1 MYARYYQQYYDY
13 IKGLNPDGSFIP
25 LAVPEPSQVA
35 LLLVGLMLV
44 GMYAQK
50 RKRDLAVLLMLG
62 WRRLCKPPRKT
73 PSPARRREGP
83 RWTSRCNH
91 AA

>member
-35 LLLVGLMLV
+35 LLLVVDV
-44 GMYAQK
+44 GGNVCA
-50 RKRDLAVLLMLG
+50 
-62 WRRLCKPPRKT
+62 KT
-73 PSPARRREGP
+73 K
-83 RWTSRCNH
+83 T
-91 AA
+91 